1 MKDVCTV
8 NDLLRPMMGRPSVRR
23 PYCAVCGRAGVP
35 LNQHHVVR
43 RGAGRL
49 VAGGVEAEK
58 PTVTLCGS
66 GNASGCVTRMC
77 DLTRATPRDLL
88 NIATFPQDYA
98 APPGKAQF
106 VAGMSVPPSM
116 MANVAHEIKRQW
128 LEA

>member
-1 MKDVCTV
+1 MLLWDDCT
-8 NDLLRPMMGRPSVRR
+8 P
-23 PYCAVCGRAGVP
+23 A
-35 LNQHHVVR
+35 
-43 RGAGRL
+43 
-49 VAGGVEAEK
+49 
-58 PTVTLCGS
+58 TLC
-66 GNASGCVTRMC
+66 ASGVVTRMC

-98 APPGKAQF
+98 VPPNKAKF